1 MLPHL
6 LLLVAM
12 FCGVSVTY
20 VRRFMSYTERK
31 KARDMTENESDV
43 FGDTDVWERG
53 QVFVISH
60 EVSVPERAAQRN
72 ILLVLLFW
80 SSKDLIELSIMF
92 RLKPNT
98 CIHAKTMT
106 WFS

>member
-72 ILLVLLFW
+72 ILLVLLF
-80 SSKDLIELSIMF
+80 
-92 RLKPNT
+92 
-98 CIHAKTMT
+98 
-106 WFS
+106 

>member
-1 MLPHL
+1 MG
-6 LLLVAM
+6 ARS
-12 FCGVSVTY
+12 SVCD
-20 VRRFMSYTERK
+20 SYE
-31 KARDMTENESDV
+31 
-43 FGDTDVWERG
+43 
-53 QVFVISH
+53 I
-60 EVSVPERAAQRN
+60 SVPKRAAQRN

-98 CIHAKTMT
+98 CINAKTMT